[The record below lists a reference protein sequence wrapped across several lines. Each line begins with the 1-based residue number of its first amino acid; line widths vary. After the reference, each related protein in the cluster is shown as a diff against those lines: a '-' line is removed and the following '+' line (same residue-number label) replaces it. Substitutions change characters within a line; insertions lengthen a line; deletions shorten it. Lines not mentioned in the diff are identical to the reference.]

1 MLSTDALVVLGT
13 QTVAIIF
20 AAGTMLA
27 TVRQHGKELDANTHE
42 HEIFRSEIV
51 RLSGLHPAV
60 AWDQHER
67 RAPPEGTDP

>member
-42 HEIFRSEIV
+42 HEIFRAELV
-51 RLSGLHPAV
+51 RLSSLPWGGN
-60 AWDQHER
+60 ER
-67 RAPPEGTDP
+67 RSPPEGTDP